1 MNFSIIVFILGNILK
16 VEGILLVFPML
27 VSLIYKEEPK
37 NIFSFL
43 IVIITLLVLGT
54 ICTAK
59 KPKKMGMQAKDGF
72 IIVSLSWI
80 ILSFFGALPFVIS
93 GEIPSLIDAFFE
105 TSSGFTTTGSSIL
118 SSVEDLS
125 HSMLFWRSF
134 THLIGGMGVLVFALA
149 ILPAAGLESVHV
161 MKAEVPG
168 PVFGKLVAKM
178 RITARILYGIYLV
191 MTAIL
196 IVLLMIGGMS
206 LFDATL
212 HAFGAAGTGG
222 FGIKNNSVAYYDS
235 TYIHLVLS
243 FAMLIFSVNFN
254 LYYLVMIG
262 EIKKIFESEELKLFL
277 TIVSISVLVIFVNLG
292 MADGF
297 SLLKLRD
304 VFFQVSSIISTT
316 GYSTVDFDKWPLF
329 SKMVLLS
336 IMFVG
341 GCAGS
346 TAGGLKVSRIGIL
359 LKTSFATLKKVVQPN
374 RVLTIKFDKKSLDDN
389 MISSILH
396 YFVIYAIVFVAIL
409 LIVSMDVDSFDTA
422 FSAVVATFNNI
433 GPGIGAVGPVMN
445 FGGLSPFTKIV
456 LSFSMIFGRLEIYP
470 MLILLGSFF
479 KKLDLK

>member
-16 VEGILLVFPML
+16 VEGILLVCPML

-262 EIKKIFESEELKLFL
+262 EIKKIF
-277 TIVSISVLVIFVNLG
+277 
-292 MADGF
+292 
-297 SLLKLRD
+297 D

-389 MISSILH
+389 MISSIVH